1 MAIRYNMKAWAIMD
15 TQDTARGNL
24 FVKIKVRASKQWQ
37 RDQDNLFTK
46 TDVNIFD
53 LLLGCVIII
62 TTIDKRQLELKIP
75 QGTKVGAKFSIP
87 GYGLPN
93 MHSRNRGT
101 MFITIE
107 ATMPKITD
115 PGLLNRLDQ
124 LKEDI
129 IRGRIG

>member
-1 MAIRYNMKAWAIMD
+1 
-15 TQDTARGNL
+15 
-24 FVKIKVRASKQWQ
+24 
-37 RDQDNLFTK
+37 
-46 TDVNIFD
+46 
-53 LLLGCVIII
+53 
-62 TTIDKRQLELKIP
+62 
-75 QGTKVGAKFSIP
+75 
-87 GYGLPN
+87 

-129 IRGRIG
+129 IRGHIG